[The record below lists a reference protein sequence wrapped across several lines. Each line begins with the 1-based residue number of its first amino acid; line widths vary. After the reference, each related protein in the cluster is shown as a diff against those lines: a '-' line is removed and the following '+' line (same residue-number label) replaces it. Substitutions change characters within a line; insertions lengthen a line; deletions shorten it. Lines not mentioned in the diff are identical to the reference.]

1 MLFYCQ
7 SNNKISLYC
16 FYFLF
21 VSILMYYEFMINK
34 INLLIFEFI
43 LMKLYVEYRIHIYN
57 NESVMCTKL

>member
-1 MLFYCQ
+1 
-7 SNNKISLYC
+7 
-16 FYFLF
+16 
-21 VSILMYYEFMINK
+21 MYYEFMINK